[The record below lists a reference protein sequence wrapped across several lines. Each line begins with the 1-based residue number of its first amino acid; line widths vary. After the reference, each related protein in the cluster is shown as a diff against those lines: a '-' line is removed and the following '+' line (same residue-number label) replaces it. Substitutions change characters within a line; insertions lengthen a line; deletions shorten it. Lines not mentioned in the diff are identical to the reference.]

1 MENWILEKYIVVVT
15 PVCEALRLEAE
26 FAEIL
31 VLTAS
36 VLDDTL
42 SI

>member
-1 MENWILEKYIVVVT
+1 MLEKYIVVVT
-15 PVCEALRLEAE
+15 PVCEVLRLEE
-26 FAEIL
+26 DFAEIF